1 MNPGL
6 LNADDVQSYRSKK
19 QLAFCYK
26 LDNGLTLC
34 GPNLPSSGTICLA
47 QALIIYEHILK
58 NSKFVN
64 LNQILS
70 ILDFIYYLRSKNL
83 ADPDFVKIDYESL
96 LNKKK
101 LLENFEIFNK
111 NSKKVK
117 SINANELLNSTTHFS
132 VIDKKGNVVSATSS
146 IESSFGSRLFTNG
159 FFLNNQ
165 LTDFSFKSR
174 DENNKLIKNR
184 PEGGKR
190 PLSSMSPIIILD
202 KNKKPILTIGSPGGK
217 AIISY
222 VFRVLIDIFITI
234 WKFTNQY
241 KILIILK

>member
-111 NSKKVK
+111 N
-117 SINANELLNSTTHFS
+117 
-132 VIDKKGNVVSATSS
+132 
-146 IESSFGSRLFTNG
+146 
-159 FFLNNQ
+159 
-165 LTDFSFKSR
+165 
-174 DENNKLIKNR
+174 
-184 PEGGKR
+184 
-190 PLSSMSPIIILD
+190 
-202 KNKKPILTIGSPGGK
+202 
-217 AIISY
+217 
-222 VFRVLIDIFITI
+222 
-234 WKFTNQY
+234 
-241 KILIILK
+241 